1 MKHLRGCPA
10 PALAIVERFWYD
22 LAGGLSMGVSSSTR
36 RVVVIDGRRTP
47 FCRSG
52 TAFADLRSYDLGRM
66 AVSALLQKTAID
78 PEAVDLLVM
87 GTVIADP
94 STSNLGREVV
104 LGTQLPSSC
113 PAHTCSVACVSSLQ
127 SFLDCARAI
136 RCGDADVAIAAG
148 AETLSDAPIRY
159 RRSVRK
165 RLIAAQKARG
175 PGDYLKLLKG
185 LGPTDLLPE
194 PVALA
199 EFSTGEVMGENCE
212 RLAKRYGIT
221 REEQDEYAM
230 TSHRRAAAATANG
243 HLERQIAPA
252 YPPPR
257 FEGVS
262 VDNGVRGD
270 TTMEKLAKLRP
281 AFDRKLGTITAGN
294 ASYLT
299 DGGAA
304 VLLASEEAAQR
315 LGLQPIAVLKGSAVA
330 ALDPLEELLLGP
342 AMTVPMAL
350 DSAGLELTEIEVVEL
365 HEAFAAQVLAVL
377 KVLDD
382 EEFCRERL
390 RRARPVGKIDRERLN
405 TWGGSASLGHPF
417 GATGARLI
425 TNCCHRLEAED
436 ARFGLVSACAA
447 GAIGIGLVFE
457 RM

>member
-1 MKHLRGCPA
+1 MNNSR
-10 PALAIVERFWYD
+10 
-22 LAGGLSMGVSSSTR
+22 SSR
-36 RVVVIDGRRTP
+36 RVVVIDGCRTP

-52 TAFADLRSYDLGRM
+52 TAFTDLRSYDLGRM
-66 AVSALLQKTAID
+66 AVSGLIHRTKID

-94 STSNLGREVV
+94 ATSNLGREVV
-104 LGTQLPSSC
+104 LGSQLPDSC
-113 PAHTCSVACVSSLQ
+113 PAYTCSVACVSSLQ

-136 RCGDADVAIAAG
+136 EVGDADVAIAAG

-185 LGPTDLLPE
+185 LGPMDLMPE

-199 EFSTGEVMGENCE
+199 EFSTGEIMGENCE
-212 RLAKRYGIT
+212 RLAKRLDIS
-221 REEQDEYAM
+221 REAQDEYAM
-230 TSHRRAAAATANG
+230 MSHHRAAAATADG
-243 HLERQIAPA
+243 RLTRQIVPA
-252 YPPPR
+252 FPPPR
-257 FEGVS
+257 FKGVNS
-262 VDNGVRGD
+262 DNGLRGD
-270 TTMEKLAKLRP
+270 TSIEKLAKLRP

-294 ASYLT
+294 SSYLT

-304 VLLASEEAAQR
+304 VLLASEEAAVR
-315 LGLQPIAVLKGSAVA
+315 LGLEPIAVLRGSAVA

-342 AMTVPMAL
+342 AMTVPKAL
-350 DSAGLELTEIEVVEL
+350 DAAGLELNDVEVVEL

-382 EEFCRERL
+382 EEFCRQRL
-390 RRARPVGKIDRERLN
+390 GRDAPVGAVDRERLN

-425 TNCCHRLEAED
+425 TNCCHRMEAEE
-436 ARFGLVSACAA
+436 ARYGLVAACAA
-447 GAIGIGLVFE
+447 GAIGIGLVLE
-457 RM
+457 SVGGRG

>member
-1 MKHLRGCPA
+1 MDHTSP
-10 PALAIVERFWYD
+10 
-22 LAGGLSMGVSSSTR
+22 SR

-47 FCRSG
+47 FCRSS
-52 TAFADLRSYDLGRM
+52 TAFSDLRTYDLGRM
-66 AVSALLQKTAID
+66 AVSGLLNKTQVD
-78 PEAVDLLVM
+78 PKVVDLLVM
-87 GTVIADP
+87 GTVIAEP
-94 STSNLGREVV
+94 ATSNLGREVV
-104 LGTQLPSSC
+104 LGTQLPDSC

-136 RCGDADVAIAAG
+136 QSGDAEVAIAAG

-165 RLIAAQKARG
+165 RLIASQRARG

-194 PVALA
+194 PLALA

-212 RLAKRYGIT
+212 RLAKRYGIS
-221 REEQDEYAM
+221 REAQDEYAM
-230 TSHRRAAAATANG
+230 TSHHRAAAAAADG
-243 HLERQIAPA
+243 YLDRQIVSAF
-252 YPPPR
+252 PPPR
-257 FEGVS
+257 FKGLKT
-262 VDNGVRGD
+262 DNGVRGD

-281 AFDRKLGTITAGN
+281 AFDRKFGTITAGN
-294 ASYLT
+294 SSYLT

-304 VLLASEEAAQR
+304 VLLASEEAARR
-315 LGLQPIAVLKGSAVA
+315 LGLRPIAVLRGSAVA

-342 AMTVPMAL
+342 AVTVPMAL
-350 DSAGLELTEIEVVEL
+350 DAAGLELDEVKVVEL

-382 EEFCRERL
+382 ETFCRERL
-390 RRARPVGKIDRERLN
+390 GREGPVGQIDRERLN
-405 TWGGSASLGHPF
+405 TWGGSVSLGHPF

-436 ARFGLVSACAA
+436 ARYGLVAACAA
-447 GAIGIGLVFE
+447 GAIGIGLVLE
-457 RM
+457 RV

>member
-1 MKHLRGCPA
+1 MQ
-10 PALAIVERFWYD
+10 E
-22 LAGGLSMGVSSSTR
+22 SSSSR
-36 RVVVIDGRRTP
+36 KVVVVDGCRTP

-52 TAFADLRSYDLGRM
+52 TAFTDLRSYDLGRM
-66 AVSALLQKTAID
+66 AVSGLLHRTKVD
-78 PEAVDLLVM
+78 PGEVDLLVM

-94 STSNLGREVV
+94 ATSNLGREVV
-104 LGTQLPSSC
+104 LGTQLPDSC
-113 PAHTCSVACVSSLQ
+113 PAYTCSVACVSSLQ

-136 RCGDADVAIAAG
+136 QTGDAEVAIAAG

-159 RRSVRK
+159 RRSVRE

-175 PGDYLKLLKG
+175 AADYLKLLKG

-199 EFSTGEVMGENCE
+199 EFSTGEIMGENCE
-212 RLAKRYGIT
+212 RLAKRLGIS
-221 REEQDEYAM
+221 REAQDEYAVM
-230 TSHRRAAAATANG
+230 SHHRAAAATASG
-243 HLERQIAPA
+243 QLTRQIVPA
-252 YPPPR
+252 FPPPR
-257 FEGVS
+257 YKGVS
-262 VDNGVRGD
+262 ADNGVRGD
-270 TTMEKLAKLRP
+270 TTMEKLAKLKP

-304 VLLASEEAAQR
+304 VLLASAEAVER
-315 LGLQPIAVLKGSAVA
+315 LGLKPIAVLRGSAVA

-350 DSAGLELTEIEVVEL
+350 DAAGLGLDEIEVVEL

-377 KVLDD
+377 KLLDD
-382 EEFCRERL
+382 EEFCRDRL
-390 RRARPVGKIDRERLN
+390 GRPAAVGSIDRERLN

-425 TNCCHRLEAED
+425 TNCCHRLEAEK
-436 ARFGLVSACAA
+436 AHHGLVAACAA

-457 RM
+457 RFDRGGE

>member
-1 MKHLRGCPA
+1 M
-10 PALAIVERFWYD
+10 EN
-22 LAGGLSMGVSSSTR
+22 SSSSR
-36 RVVVIDGRRTP
+36 RVVVIDGCRTP

-52 TAFADLRSYDLGRM
+52 TAFTDLRSYDLGRM
-66 AVSALLQKTAID
+66 AVSGLLHRTKID
-78 PEAVDLLVM
+78 PAVVDLLVM

-94 STSNLGREVV
+94 ATSNLGREVV
-104 LGTQLPSSC
+104 LGSQLPDSC
-113 PAHTCSVACVSSLQ
+113 PAYTCSVACVSSLQ

-136 RCGDADVAIAAG
+136 QTGDAEVAIAAG

-199 EFSTGEVMGENCE
+199 EFSTGEIMGENCE
-212 RLAKRYGIT
+212 RLAKRFGIT
-221 REEQDEYAM
+221 REAQDEYAM
-230 TSHRRAAAATANG
+230 TSHHRAAAAEG
-243 HLERQIAPA
+243 HLKRQIVPA
-252 YPPPR
+252 FPPPR
-257 FEGVS
+257 FKGVS
-262 VDNGVRGD
+262 ADNGVRGD

-304 VLLASEEAAQR
+304 VLLASEEAAKR
-315 LGLQPIAVLKGSAVA
+315 LGLRPLAVLKSSAVA

-342 AMTVPMAL
+342 ALTVPRAL
-350 DSAGLELTEIEVVEL
+350 DAAGLELDEVEVVEL

-377 KVLDD
+377 KLLDD
-382 EEFCRERL
+382 EEFCRDRL
-390 RRARPVGKIDRERLN
+390 GRDGVVGQVDPARLN
-405 TWGGSASLGHPF
+405 AWGGSLSLGHPF

-425 TNCCHRLEAED
+425 TNCCHRIQAEN
-436 ARFGLVSACAA
+436 ARHGLVAACAA

-457 RM
+457 QLDGRG

>member
-1 MKHLRGCPA
+1 MHNE
-10 PALAIVERFWYD
+10 LA
-22 LAGGLSMGVSSSTR
+22 SR
-36 RVVVIDGRRTP
+36 RVVVVDGCRTP

-52 TAFADLRSYDLGRM
+52 TAFTDLRSYDLGRM
-66 AVSALLQKTAID
+66 AVSGLIHRTGID
-78 PEAVDLLVM
+78 PEIVDLLVM

-94 STSNLGREVV
+94 ATSNLGREVV
-104 LGTQLPSSC
+104 LGSQLPDSC
-113 PAHTCSVACVSSLQ
+113 PAYTCSVACVSSLQ

-136 RCGDADVAIAAG
+136 QTGDAEVAIAAG

-199 EFSTGEVMGENCE
+199 EFSTGEIMGENCE
-212 RLAKRYGIT
+212 RLAKRLGIT
-221 REEQDEYAM
+221 REAQDEYAM
-230 TSHRRAAAATANG
+230 MSHHRAAAATADG
-243 HLERQIAPA
+243 HLARQIVPSFPA
-252 YPPPR
+252 PR
-257 FEGVS
+257 FKAVNT
-262 VDNGVRGD
+262 DNGVRGD

-281 AFDRKLGTITAGN
+281 AFDRKLGNITAGN
-294 ASYLT
+294 SSYLT

-304 VLLASEEAAQR
+304 VLLASEEAAER
-315 LGLQPIAVLKGSAVA
+315 LGLQPIAVLKGSSVA

-342 AMTVPMAL
+342 ALTVPGAL
-350 DSAGLELTEIEVVEL
+350 DSAGLELDEVEVVEL

-382 EEFCRERL
+382 EKFCRHRL
-390 RRARPVGKIDRERLN
+390 GRDQKVGAIDRERLN

-425 TNCCHRLEAED
+425 TNCCHRLEAEE
-436 ARFGLVSACAA
+436 ARYGLVAACAA
-447 GAIGIGLVFE
+447 GAIGIGMVFE
-457 RM
+457 RFNGRAG

>member
-1 MKHLRGCPA
+1 MNN
-10 PALAIVERFWYD
+10 
-22 LAGGLSMGVSSSTR
+22 STSR
-36 RVVVIDGRRTP
+36 RVVVIDGCRTP

-52 TAFADLRSYDLGRM
+52 TAFNDLRSYDLGRM
-66 AVSALLQKTAID
+66 AVSGLLHRTDVD

-94 STSNLGREVV
+94 ATSNLGREVV
-104 LGTQLPSSC
+104 LGSQLPDSC
-113 PAHTCSVACVSSLQ
+113 PAYTCSVACVSSLQ

-136 RCGDADVAIAAG
+136 QVGDADVAIAAG

-199 EFSTGEVMGENCE
+199 EFSTGEIMGENCE
-212 RLAKRYGIT
+212 RLAKRLGIT
-221 REEQDEYAM
+221 REAQDEYAM
-230 TSHRRAAAATANG
+230 MSHHRAAAATEDGQLA
-243 HLERQIAPA
+243 RQIVPA

-257 FEGVS
+257 FKGVTA
-262 VDNGVRGD
+262 DNGVRGD
-270 TTMEKLAKLRP
+270 TTMEKLAKLKP

-294 ASYLT
+294 SSYLT

-304 VLLASEEAAQR
+304 VLLASEEAAER
-315 LGLQPIAVLKGSAVA
+315 LGLQPIAILKGSAVA

-342 AMTVPMAL
+342 ALTVPKAL
-350 DSAGLELTEIEVVEL
+350 DAAGLELEAIEVVEL

-382 EEFCRERL
+382 EEFCRQRL
-390 RRARPVGKIDRERLN
+390 GREKKVGAVDRDRLN

-425 TNCCHRLEAED
+425 TNCCHRLESEN
-436 ARFGLVSACAA
+436 ARYGLVAACAA

-457 RM
+457 RLATGVN